1 MNVDFAEDHPE
12 IVASLNKLSGLV
24 TEDEMIQM
32 NYAVN
37 VEGQE
42 PSQVAHDFLV
52 DKGLIGEDA

>member
-1 MNVDFAEDHPE
+1 EDHPE